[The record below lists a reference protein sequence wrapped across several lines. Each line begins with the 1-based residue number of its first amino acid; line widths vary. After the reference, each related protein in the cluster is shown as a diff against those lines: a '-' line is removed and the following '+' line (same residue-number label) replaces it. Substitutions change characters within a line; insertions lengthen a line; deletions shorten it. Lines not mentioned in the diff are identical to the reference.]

1 VQTVATF
8 RTERLIA
15 ERLSADHL
23 GELHRMNQ
31 DPRVMATLGG
41 VRPDEET
48 ERYLRDNL
56 EHWERY
62 GFGIW
67 AFRNGTDGRFVAR
80 AGLRHTRVGGN
91 DEVEL
96 AYALRAEYWGRGLAT
111 ELAVAVVAVGFERLG
126 LQEIVCFTLPT
137 NRASWR
143 VMEKTGFEYE
153 RDVVHAGLPH
163 VLYRITASG
172 WKSDT
177 VHRSEIQREEK

>member
-1 VQTVATF
+1 VQTVETF
-8 RTERLIA
+8 QTERLAA
-15 ERLSADHL
+15 ERLSLDHL
-23 GELHRMNQ
+23 GELLRMNR
-31 DPRVMATLGG
+31 DPSVMATLGG

-67 AFRNGTDGRFVAR
+67 AFRDGKDGSFVAR
-80 AGLRHTRVGGN
+80 AGLRHTHVGGN

-96 AYALRAEYWGRGLAT
+96 AYALRSEYWGRGLAT
-111 ELAVAVVAVGFERLG
+111 ELAGAVVAVGFERLG
-126 LQEIVCFTLPT
+126 LDDVVAFTLPT
-137 NRASWR
+137 NRGSWR

-163 VLYRITASG
+163 VLYRITTSE
-172 WKSDT
+172 WKIDAGR
-177 VHRSEIQREEK
+177 RSRIQREEK

>member
-1 VQTVATF
+1 MQIVETF
-8 RTERLIA
+8 RTERLAA
-15 ERLSADHL
+15 ERLSPDHL
-23 GELHRMNQ
+23 GDLLRMNR

-62 GFGIW
+62 RFGIW
-67 AFRNGTDGRFVAR
+67 AFRDRTDGSFVAR

-96 AYALRAEYWGRGLAT
+96 AYALRSEYWGRGLAT
-111 ELAVAVVAVGFERLG
+111 ELAEAAVALGFERLG
-126 LQEIVCFTLPT
+126 LEDVVAFTLPT
-137 NRASWR
+137 NRGSWR

-163 VLYRITASG
+163 VLYRIIASG
-172 WKSDT
+172 WKRDSRR
-177 VHRSEIQREEK
+177 RSGIQREEK

>member
-1 VQTVATF
+1 MKTVETF
-8 RTERLIA
+8 QTERLVA
-15 ERLSADHL
+15 GRLNADHL
-23 GELHRMNQ
+23 GELLGMNR

-41 VRPDEET
+41 VRPDGET

-67 AFRNGTDGRFVAR
+67 AFRDGKDERFVGR

-111 ELAVAVVAVGFERLG
+111 ELAVAAVAVSFERLC
-126 LQEIVCFTLPT
+126 LEDVVAFTLPT
-137 NRASWR
+137 NLASWR

-163 VLYRITASG
+163 VLYRITASAWERDAAG
-172 WKSDT
+172 L
-177 VHRSEIQREEK
+177 REIQREEK

>member
-1 VQTVATF
+1 MQGIETF
-8 RTERLIA
+8 RTERLVA
-15 ERLSADHL
+15 ERLSVDHL
-23 GELHRMNQ
+23 GELLRMNR

-41 VRPDEET
+41 VRPDRET

-67 AFRNGTDGRFVAR
+67 AFRDGADDSFVAR
-80 AGLRHTRVGGN
+80 AGLRHTHVGGS

-96 AYALRAEYWGRGLAT
+96 AYALRSEYWGRGLAT
-111 ELAVAVVAVGFERLG
+111 ELAEAAVALGFERLG
-126 LQEIVCFTLPT
+126 LEDIVAFTLPT
-137 NRASWR
+137 NRGSWR

-163 VLYRITASG
+163 VLYRVAASG
-172 WKSDT
+172 WKRDT
-177 VHRSEIQREEK
+177 VRRSGLQGEEK